1 MSVEMPFA
9 RTMIAWTEDNSDGVV
24 TAAFVGE
31 GAVPG
36 SYQDYPGRLPAF
48 RYCSSVEQELK
59 WIQDEAEELG
69 VSVTW
74 LDQPKS
80 SG

>member
-48 RYCSSVEQELK
+48 R
-59 WIQDEAEELG
+59 
-69 VSVTW
+69 
-74 LDQPKS
+74 
-80 SG
+80 